1 MEWKTIMVAFVTIF
15 LAELGDK
22 TQLATLVYAA
32 ESQRTFSVFLG
43 ASLALICSS
52 FFGAYIGGYL
62 GKQMPQSLVK
72 TLGGCLFI
80 VIGVIM
86 ILKR

>member
-1 MEWKTIMVAFVTIF
+1 MKWETIMIVFITVF

-22 TQLATLVYAA
+22 TQLATFIYAA
-32 ESQRTFSVFLG
+32 KYQKVFPVFLG

-52 FFGAYIGGYL
+52 FLGAYIGGYL
-62 GKQMPQSLVK
+62 GRYLPQSLVK
-72 TLGGCLFI
+72 IFGGCLFI
-80 VIGVIM
+80 LIGLIM